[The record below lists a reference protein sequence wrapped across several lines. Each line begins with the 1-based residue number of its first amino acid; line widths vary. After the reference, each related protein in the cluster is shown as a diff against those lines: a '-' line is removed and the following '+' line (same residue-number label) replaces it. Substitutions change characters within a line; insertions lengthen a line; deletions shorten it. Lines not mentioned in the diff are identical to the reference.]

1 MGFAVGFAVA
11 AGFSVGFT
19 VVLPPELLPEE
30 GFSVGFAVGFA
41 VGLDEEP
48 PVLGLDELPLDG
60 FSVAVGFFVAVEDG
74 LELLPLLP
82 SSSFLLLS
90 DLLDSLLLDSVL
102 PLSLSLLDAFGEAD
116 GFADGLAF
124 ALSLSFSSALGLAD
138 GFADA
143 LADGEAVGSLSVDA
157 ADPQATS
164 PPMSSVVATITPA
177 AMPMICFFFLL
188 RVLNFSFMIMPPDS

>member
-1 MGFAVGFAVA
+1 
-11 AGFSVGFT
+11 
-19 VVLPPELLPEE
+19 
-30 GFSVGFAVGFA
+30 VGFAVGFA

-60 FSVAVGFFVAVEDG
+60 FCVAVGFFVAEGFFVAVEDG

-82 SSSFLLLS
+82 SSSFLLSS
-90 DLLDSLLLDSVL
+90 DLLDSLLPDSVL

-116 GFADGLAF
+116 GFAEGL

-177 AMPMICFFFLL
+177 TRPMICFFFLL
-188 RVLNFSFMIMPPDS
+188 RLLNFSFIVTSP

>member
-1 MGFAVGFAVA
+1 M
-11 AGFSVGFT
+11 
-19 VVLPPELLPEE
+19 VLPPELLPEE

-116 GFADGLAF
+116 GFAEGL

-138 GFADA
+138 GLADA
-143 LADGEAVGSLSVDA
+143 LADGDTFGSYSVDA
-157 ADPQATS
+157 AEPQATI
-164 PPMSSVVATITPA
+164 PPTSSAVATITPA
-177 AMPMICFFFLL
+177 ARPMICFFFLL
-188 RVLNFSFMIMPPDS
+188 RLLNFSFIGSSS